1 MQITLT
7 SADELSPTQIGALQ
21 TLMQQAG
28 FAVDGAYLQ
37 NVHLAH
43 SPTIVMA
50 HRDGQLLGFQ
60 TYNLYRIQTPFF
72 KGKIPF
78 VFGGLAFQ
86 DNQLAGRGLS
96 YRMSR
101 FYMQQTLG
109 RLFFLRRYAFA
120 ICTPT
125 PRLIQIMSVQHQLI
139 HFRNGLLTPAIVQ
152 FAQQFMR
159 DVRRVN
165 DPIDDQLVVHGKPV
179 EADITAT
186 WATSFRASKDDY
198 NKMAFDAGIIRQ
210 KGDQFLL
217 TGNYLLLLG
226 RTSALHMVQ
235 SFRKFRK

>member
-1 MQITLT
+1 
-7 SADELSPTQIGALQ
+7 
-21 TLMQQAG
+21 MQQTG
-28 FAVDGAYLQ
+28 FAVDEAYLK
-37 NVHLAH
+37 NIHLSH

-60 TYNLYRIQTPFF
+60 TYNLYRMQTPFF
-72 KGKIPF
+72 TGRIPF

-101 FYMQQTLG
+101 FYMRQTLG

-120 ICTPT
+120 VCTPT
-125 PRLIQIMSVQHQLI
+125 PRLIQIMAVQHQLI

-165 DPIDDQLVVHGKPV
+165 DPIDNQLVVQGKAM

-186 WATSFRASKDDY
+186 WPSLFRASDDDY
-198 NKMAFDAGIIRQ
+198 NKLAFEAGTIRQ
-210 KGDQFLL
+210 ANNQFFL

-226 RTSALHMVQ
+226 RPSTRRLVQ
-235 SFRKFRK
+235 SLRR